1 MQSED
6 EWGDL
11 RQRFKKEGLDYESLK
26 VEDRMLQIWRWL
38 VDAESNL
45 RNSRR
50 MLDKLYEQ
58 QHEEIEEME
67 NYVTK
72 VKKLAEKKADELEVE
87 HLALQQEKE
96 ELQSLLSK
104 EDILGN
110 SLQEK
115 VCSALEERK
124 RAVAE
129 LEALKT
135 FSLSSNGNRF
145 TTENEILSE
154 MIKVSSEKESLKREV
169 AEMYDRV
176 SLLEKSSRQLEIDND
191 RLSFKLSEALAE
203 IEERE
208 AQLGLS
214 ERRNMWIPDQKN
226 RQSDNSKGSQEA
238 CEAENKEVLA
248 KETFSNSFQR
258 EFSQSY
264 GADSTPPSLLMSELA
279 SLGSPKRLSSLLE
292 ACNEL
297 ARIEEVKKLQHES
310 ESLRS
315 QLTLLG
321 EKYNALALKH
331 IHYKAKHKFQLDQ
344 LREHLTACE
353 CRAEGLQ
360 TQLSIQRQR
369 LRAEEIFRKQVEA
382 DYRRLQEEK
391 RSIAARLLSAE
402 SQQRDEMRELAIVQR
417 KMALLDSANSEL
429 IAQLLKLKYKPNL
442 TKSTTCDNMLSSL

>member
-402 SQQRDEMRELAIVQR
+402 SQQRDEMRKCRAP
-417 KMALLDSANSEL
+417 S
-429 IAQLLKLKYKPNL
+429 LKLGGSAVGFVDQGINNFLMIRPGRRDPRLN
-442 TKSTTCDNMLSSL
+442 TP